1 MYRRT
6 YLAWLG
12 AISTTGCLSL
22 GESSGTPE
30 SCDHPTPMGN
40 VADDVVVRNRRG
52 GPSEVTV
59 TVVDLHAD
67 CTAASETLDLGD
79 GVDGSVPDPVIMEVP
94 YRISVDV
101 TDGPS
106 DSYRWPVGERS
117 PGEAVNDDWSLEATV
132 RADAVAFE
140 LIGPGGTPV
149 DA

>member
-1 MYRRT
+1 MRRRT
-6 YLAWLG
+6 FLACLG
-12 AISTTGCLSL
+12 AASTTGCLSL
-22 GESSGTPE
+22 GGSSGTAG
-30 SCDHPTPMGN
+30 SCDHPTPTSN

-59 TVVDLHAD
+59 TVVDLQSD
-67 CTAASETLDLGD
+67 CTAASETLALAD
-79 GVDGSVPDPVIMEVP
+79 GEDGSVPDPIIMEVP

-106 DSYRWPVGERS
+106 DSYRWQVGERS

-140 LIGPGGTPV
+140 LIGPDGTPV
-149 DA
+149 DS